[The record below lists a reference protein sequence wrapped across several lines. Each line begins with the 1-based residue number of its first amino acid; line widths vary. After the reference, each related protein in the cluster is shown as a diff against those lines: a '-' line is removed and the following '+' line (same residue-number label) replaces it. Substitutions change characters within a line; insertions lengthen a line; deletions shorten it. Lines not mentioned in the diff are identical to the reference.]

1 MHLRLAIIIAVLIG
15 SALLLPAA
23 FFAILIGLDGLRGA
37 VANPNGAIF
46 LLPDFAFLL
55 LGLGA
60 VAGPIGVLGA
70 LLAQKSY
77 FRAHLLLRTAVT
89 VALLWGILAA
99 ACAGGLLTL
108 STMLSGVTRPSSEW
122 LTGPLAVALA
132 IVGAMVLRFHR
143 REA

>member
-60 VAGPIGVLGA
+60 MW
-70 LLAQKSY
+70 Y
-77 FRAHLLLRTAVT
+77 
-89 VALLWGILAA
+89 
-99 ACAGGLLTL
+99 
-108 STMLSGVTRPSSEW
+108 
-122 LTGPLAVALA
+122 
-132 IVGAMVLRFHR
+132 
-143 REA
+143 REGR